1 MVMSLFDY
9 MLTGTS
15 FDSWLT
21 TDTESEKWAAA
32 EDKIE
37 ERTKEL
43 MGVNE
48 KFDYRTFENFYEAI
62 GSFSLE
68 EAKEIESYMGDSI
81 ADLEKFGRAIKVLV
95 INKLEKWARSEAEDD
110 FEEGKLDD

>member
-1 MVMSLFDY
+1 MSLY
-9 MLTGTS
+9 NMMSTGTS

-21 TDTESEKWAAA
+21 TDTESERYAAA

-43 MGVNE
+43 MGVDE
-48 KFDYRTFENFYEAI
+48 KFDYRTFENFTYAL

-68 EAKEIESYMGDSI
+68 EAKEIESYMGDST

>member
-1 MVMSLFDY
+1 MSY
-9 MLTGTS
+9 
-15 FDSWLT
+15 DSWLT

-48 KFDYRTFENFYEAI
+48 KFDYRTFENFCEAI

-110 FEEGKLDD
+110 FGEGKLDD

>member
-1 MVMSLFDY
+1 MSLY
-9 MLTGTS
+9 NMMSTGTS

-48 KFDYRTFENFYEAI
+48 KFDYRTFENFCEAI
-62 GSFSLE
+62 GCFSLE